1 MALVPT
7 VMSEVCQVTEFCWGL
22 DVLLEAFYN
31 TILLYGYDLQLV
43 DFRNVDKQLVHL
55 LYMCV
60 NAEGAEVCIETVG
73 VVDHCYQKA
82 LEVIGYAMWKTIEEA

>member
-22 DVLLEAFYN
+22 DILLEAFYN
-31 TILLYGYDLQLV
+31 TILVYGYDLHLV
-43 DFRNVDKQLVHL
+43 DFSNFDKQLVHL
-55 LYMCV
+55 LYMYV
-60 NAEGAEVCIETVG
+60 NAEGVEVCIETVE

-82 LEVIGYAMWKTIEEA
+82 LEVIGHAMWKAIEEA